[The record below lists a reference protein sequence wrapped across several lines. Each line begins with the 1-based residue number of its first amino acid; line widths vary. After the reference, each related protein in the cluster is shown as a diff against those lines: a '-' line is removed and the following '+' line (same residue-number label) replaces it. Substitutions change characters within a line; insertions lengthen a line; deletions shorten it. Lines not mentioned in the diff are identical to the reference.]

1 MVGGASAAENDA
13 AINNLSKQLDKN
25 LATMSALQDEINR
38 RWGYSDEGYYATGGH
53 RPRTRNR
60 KKRRAMVGGSK
71 KSYSY
76 DNAQKLSNMA
86 LQIEQSQILINNMQS
101 QLDRAWNDP
110 RYSISPHFLRAPATS

>member
-1 MVGGASAAENDA
+1 MVGGASAAENNA
-13 AINNLSKQLDKN
+13 AIDNLSKQLDKN
-25 LATMSALQDEINR
+25 LATISNMQNEINR
-38 RWGYSDEGYYATGGH
+38 RWGYWDGGYATGGH
-53 RPRTRNR
+53 RPRTRKR

-86 LQIEQSQILINNMQS
+86 LKIEQNQILINNMQFEI
-101 QLDRAWNDP
+101 DRAWTDP